1 MRNPSLMLKDDPAS
15 DCPWRALST
24 AAGDAM
30 GTTSSGRS
38 LFSPTEGDGGAGPR
52 VAVLGTGLMGC
63 GMARTLLRAG
73 MRTDVWDR
81 TPERTARLT
90 ADRAIAHATPAE
102 AVAGADVV
110 ITMLPDGPA
119 VMEVVIE
126 QGTLQALKPQAV
138 LAQMSTIGV
147 QETAQLAAIVAR
159 KRSDIYFVD
168 APVSGTRQ
176 PAESGQLLILASGP
190 DGARVLL
197 GPVFD
202 AIGLR
207 TLWLGPAG
215 SGSRLKMVLNIWLAF
230 LMEGIAESVALADTL
245 DVDHLALRDV
255 LLGSPLDVPAARAK
269 FAKLDAGDESPEF
282 ALRLATKDI
291 DLALAESGEQTL
303 PVAAAITRRWHELVS
318 AGLGEADVIAA
329 RHGLGQQAML

>member
-1 MRNPSLMLKDDPAS
+1 
-15 DCPWRALST
+15 
-24 AAGDAM
+24 M

-38 LFSPTEGDGGAGPR
+38 MFSPTEGDGGAGPR

-126 QGTLQALKPQAV
+126 QGTLQALRPQAV

-159 KRSDIYFVD
+159 ERSDIYFVD

-197 GPVFD
+197 APVFD

-230 LMEGIAESVALADTL
+230 LIDGIAE
-245 DVDHLALRDV
+245 
-255 LLGSPLDVPAARAK
+255 
-269 FAKLDAGDESPEF
+269 
-282 ALRLATKDI
+282 
-291 DLALAESGEQTL
+291 
-303 PVAAAITRRWHELVS
+303 
-318 AGLGEADVIAA
+318 
-329 RHGLGQQAML
+329 